1 MKGTSTQWMDKVTIK
16 SPSQHTNRLQRPSS
30 VRYLVVTPS
39 QQLNNYMFSATNM
52 LKQRQLNILGEQTP
66 LTDRPRMK
74 KNCGMTMKYFQCSR
88 RFQPTHFYYEK

>member
-16 SPSQHTNRLQRPSS
+16 SSSQHNNRLHRPSF
-30 VRYLVVTPS
+30 VRYLLVTPS

-52 LKQRQLNILGEQTP
+52 LKQRQLNILGQQTA

-74 KNCGMTMKYFQCSR
+74 KSCDMSMKYFQCSR
-88 RFQPTHFYYEK
+88 IFQPTRFY